1 MNVKPLSI
9 LQEQFETQKSLFSLK
24 KKAKHNWNQYY
35 ENLIIYNGIPIYSII
50 KSEPIILLIHGAG
63 HCAMT
68 FALLIQ
74 ELKTFCSCFSYDII
88 SHGQSER
95 KETLTMQNLIM
106 ECQTVIEYIRMKF
119 PNTNIILLGHSLGA
133 AIASKL
139 KHQSYIRGL
148 IVIDMIENKAF
159 ESIQIMDYSLRKRPN
174 IFSSYDSAINYHL
187 QNSIIRN
194 PNSAQIT
201 VPNYLNEKLE
211 WKVDLIETKI
221 YWDQWFDGI
230 QNGFDTFPF
239 QKMLFIAESDRIP
252 TEQFLK
258 SRYPIHIF
266 ENSGH
271 NIHEDEPIRMA
282 KHISDFLYQQRV
294 PINSFESEK
303 LKQLGIIGFRP
314 KVLQYKV
321 ELKDII

>member
-1 MNVKPLSI
+1 MNGKPQSI
-9 LQEQFETQKSLFSLK
+9 LQQQLGTLQPNLRNHNL
-24 KKAKHNWNQYY
+24 NWNLYY
-35 ENLIIYNGIPIYSII
+35 ENLVIFNGTPIYWVM

-88 SHGQSER
+88 SHGLSQR
-95 KETLTMQNLIM
+95 NETLTMKNLIS
-106 ECQTVIEYIRMKF
+106 ECESVIEFIRIKN

-133 AIASKL
+133 AIASKI

-148 IVIDMIENKAF
+148 IVIDMIESKAF
-159 ESIQIMDYSLRKRPN
+159 ESIQIMDYQLRKRPSL
-174 IFSSYDSAINYHL
+174 FSSYSSAINYHVYNNL
-187 QNSIIRN
+187 IRN
-194 PNSAQIT
+194 PISAQIT
-201 VPNYLNEKLE
+201 VPHYLNENLE
-211 WKVDLIETKI
+211 WKVDLIGTKQ
-221 YWDQWFDGI
+221 YWEQWFEGI
-230 QNGFDTFPF
+230 QNGFDTFPY

-252 TEQFLK
+252 TDQFLK
-258 SRYPIHIF
+258 SRYPIHLF
-266 ENSGH
+266 EKSGH

-282 KHISDFLYQQRV
+282 KHISDFIYQQRV
-294 PINSFESEK
+294 PINSCEIEK

-314 KVLQYKV
+314 KVLQYKI